1 MTKLTDSQLIVLSS
15 AAAREDG
22 LAVLPPRMPKA
33 AALKV
38 GSSLVARKLMREV
51 RAKAGMPVWRED
63 EEGGRIALV
72 ITKAGRSAIGVED
85 ETAVAPRAAGV
96 GDKGRDDVSVSKR
109 KGPSAGGARADKARD
124 RVAAPAVTA
133 ASASTAK
140 APREGSKQALV
151 IGMLEGKTGASLD
164 ALVIATGWLPH
175 TTRAALTGLRKKGY
189 ALERTRSEGSGT
201 VYRISSRPAR
211 AA

>member
-1 MTKLTDSQLIVLSS
+1 MTKFTDSQLIVLSS
-15 AAAREDG
+15 AAAREG
-22 LAVLPPRMPKA
+22 GVAVLPPRMPRA

-85 ETAVAPRAAGV
+85 ETAEAACAPGVVDTSRNNAGL
-96 GDKGRDDVSVSKR
+96 SKQKDPR
-109 KGPSAGGARADKARD
+109 AGGARADKARD
-124 RVAAPAVTA
+124 RAAGA
-133 ASASTAK
+133 AGAATSAATGK

-151 IGMLEGKTGASLD
+151 IGMLEGKAGASLVS
-164 ALVIATGWLPH
+164 LVTATGWLPH

-189 ALERTRSEGSGT
+189 VLERTRSESSGT
-201 VYRISSRPAR
+201 VYRIAAPPAQ